1 VVRLL
6 LEHEAD
12 VDAKDTDGGTALYQA
27 AWNGHE
33 AVVRLLLEHEAD
45 VDAKD
50 TDGGAA
56 LRRAAEYGYEVG
68 TCSTDSL
75 SCSSCCSVVLP
86 FFVLVYSASAQRVL
100 VAVGAGEWQSLE
112 NGSRRR
118 MVVAATVSVAV

>member
-1 VVRLL
+1 MRRILT
-6 LEHEAD
+6 E
-12 VDAKDTDGGTALYQA
+12 GRRCIRQPGMGTRR
-27 AWNGHE
+27 WCG
-33 AVVRLLLEHEAD
+33 LLLEHEAD